1 MEGKKKKK
9 VIQRAGDQQK
19 MCEIAH
25 FVILTV
31 CLNTFLDWNAP
42 TSQQKLGRFQVEQK
56 EYVMKE
62 LEGKVKPKW

>member
-1 MEGKKKKK
+1 
-9 VIQRAGDQQK
+9 

-42 TSQQKLGRFQVEQK
+42 TSQQKLGRFQVEEK